1 MKEFIYNQDHLKEED
16 ITETVVRT
24 KALIINGQDILL
36 GNENQIYQFPGG
48 HLEQGETF
56 EDCLKREVLEETGIE
71 LEYHEIKH
79 PFLKIAYMN
88 KDWPEQGKNRKAEI
102 YYYLI
107 ETNKEPDLSK
117 VHYTEHEKQGNFKL
131 EKIPLNSAIEI
142 LEKNIP
148 NNDMNQ
154 VITPD
159 MITAIR
165 TYLDT
170 KE

>member
-1 MKEFIYNQDHLKEED
+1 M
-16 ITETVVRT
+16 
-24 KALIINGQDILL
+24 
-36 GNENQIYQFPGG
+36 
-48 HLEQGETF
+48 
-56 EDCLKREVLEETGIE
+56 
-71 LEYHEIKH
+71 
-79 PFLKIAYMN
+79 
-88 KDWPEQGKNRKAEI
+88 
-102 YYYLI
+102 I

-165 TYLDT
+165 TYLD
-170 KE
+170 K

>member
-1 MKEFIYNQDHLKEED
+1 MIG
-16 ITETVVRT
+16 TEVE
-24 KALIINGQDILL
+24 NG
-36 GNENQIYQFPGG
+36 EVA
-48 HLEQGETF
+48 QGEQREEND
-56 EDCLKREVLEETGIE
+56 EDTPQESLL
-71 LEYHEIKH
+71 LQ
-79 PFLKIAYMN
+79 L
-88 KDWPEQGKNRKAEI
+88 AEI

-107 ETNKEPDLSK
+107 ETNQEPDLTK

-148 NNDMNQ
+148 NHDMNQ

>member
-1 MKEFIYNQDHLKEED
+1 MCIRD
-16 ITETVVRT
+16 R
-24 KALIINGQDILL
+24 
-36 GNENQIYQFPGG
+36 
-48 HLEQGETF
+48 
-56 EDCLKREVLEETGIE
+56 
-71 LEYHEIKH
+71 
-79 PFLKIAYMN
+79 
-88 KDWPEQGKNRKAEI
+88 
-102 YYYLI
+102 
-107 ETNKEPDLSK
+107 
-117 VHYTEHEKQGNFKL
+117 HYTEHEKQGNFKL